1 MNLPSSL
8 VLLIAKR
15 SLGIEKFKKLSTII
29 NDIVAG
35 RLEKFHQ
42 KSCNHKI

>member
-8 VLLIAKR
+8 VLLIAKS
-15 SLGIEKFKKLSTII
+15 SLGIENLTKLSTII
-29 NDIVAG
+29 NDIVAW

-42 KSCNHKI
+42 ESCGHKI